1 MLKEA
6 KFPIDGLGFNEQ
18 GVTFNGIP
26 FKQCSSAERLKVSLA
41 MAMALNP
48 ELKVIRITNGNL
60 LDSSNMTIVEQ
71 MAKDNDYQIWL
82 EMVDESGSMGIY
94 IEDGEVVTMPT
105 IAAVKAEPEQVKK
118 AKTVDDVLASLDDEI
133 NF

>member
-1 MLKEA
+1 LSKEA

-60 LDSSNMTIVEQ
+60 LDSSNMTVVEQ

-82 EMVDESGSMGIY
+82 EMVNETGSMGIY
-94 IEDGEVVTMPT
+94 IEDGEVATVPT
-105 IAAVKAEPEQVKK
+105 IAAVKTEK
-118 AKTVDDVLASLDDEI
+118 ASDDVFESLDDEI
-133 NF
+133 DF